1 MVDAEA
7 ARRLFGAV
15 LIRGIRDALSDT
27 PRASVHEGTRL
38 LEKDAATN
46 WIVRNTKDFREVCD
60 MAGFDPDFVR
70 DAFMSGKI
78 TKHSFVRRPTYSA
91 DKLDLKKAQERGKVK
106 QERVGL

>member
-15 LIRGIRDALSDT
+15 LICGIRDALSDT
-27 PRASVHEGTRL
+27 PRASAHEGGWQIQR
-38 LEKDAATN
+38 DAAVN
-46 WIVRNTKDFREVCD
+46 WIVRDTKDFREVCD
-60 MAGFDPDFVR
+60 MAGFDPDFIR

-78 TKHSFVRRPTYSA
+78 TKQSFERRPTYSA
-91 DKLDLKKAQERGKVK
+91 DKLDLKKAQNRGKVK